1 MLINITAMSRLQ
13 IDFDIIQVE
22 LNFLKAKYEQAFRE
36 RDFRELKKLSLW
48 ISKLE
53 KKLEQIQQK
62 NLKNTTDY
70 IREYKNGKGNNCIQ
84 SRTEKQR
91 SRSEF

>member
-36 RDFRELKKLSLW
+36 RDLRELKKLSLW

-53 KKLEQIQQK
+53 KKLEQSQKK

-70 IREYKNGKGNNCIQ
+70 IREYKNGKKATGFIDSQEN
-84 SRTEKQR
+84 KKLA
-91 SRSEF
+91 